1 MQNPKTLSAASGDAQ
16 TTATPPR
23 LGEEILRVKDVCRGF
38 NKTQGE
44 LLVLDDANLSLR
56 EGEIVGLL
64 GRSGSGKSTLLR
76 IIAGLI
82 EPTGGEVT
90 WLGKP
95 LDGPAEGVA
104 MVFQTFALFP
114 WLTVLQ
120 NVEAG
125 LEAQGVG
132 ARARRGG
139 ARAARRR
146 EGGGGLGDAGARGRG
161 GATGWGAAGAR
172 GGCARSRR
180 ST

>member
-1 MQNPKTLSAASGDAQ
+1 MQNPKTLSAAHGDVQ
-16 TTATPPR
+16 TAPNPPR
-23 LGEEILRVKDVCRGF
+23 LGAEILNVKDVCRGF
-38 NKTQGE
+38 NKSQGE
-44 LLVLDDANLSLR
+44 LLVLDDANLQLR

-82 EPTGGEVT
+82 SPTSGDVT
-90 WLGKP
+90 WRGKP

-132 ARARRGG
+132 ARE
-139 ARAARRR
+139 RR
-146 EGGGGLGDAGARGRG
+146 ERAL
-161 GATGWGAAGAR
+161 AAID
-172 GGCARSRR
+172 
-180 ST
+180 